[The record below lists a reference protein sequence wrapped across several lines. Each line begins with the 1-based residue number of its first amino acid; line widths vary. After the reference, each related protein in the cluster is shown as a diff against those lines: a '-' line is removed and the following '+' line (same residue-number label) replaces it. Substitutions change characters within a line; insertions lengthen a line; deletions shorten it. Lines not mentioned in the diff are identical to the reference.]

1 MALETLGYHEL
12 RIYNETIRKF
22 RPISYYRTPA
32 GVEIDFVVETALRRP
47 NKPPQVVAIE
57 VKRSDRWQR
66 EWAKPML
73 NLAGTAN
80 LVVKRMIGVYCGKR
94 TYRFGD
100 VWVYPVRDFIRLL
113 AAGEFFWADRK
124 AAYTFQIFQN
134 GIFKNVDIKT
144 YIRLCNVWKMS
155 Q

>member
-73 NLAGTAN
+73 NLAGTGK
-80 LVVKRMIGVYCGKR
+80 VEVKRMIGVYCGKR

-100 VWVYPVRDFIRLL
+100 VWVYPVGDFIRRL
-113 AAGEFFWADRK
+113 AAGEFF
-124 AAYTFQIFQN
+124 
-134 GIFKNVDIKT
+134 
-144 YIRLCNVWKMS
+144 
-155 Q
+155 